1 MKKVRVFSRVIQ
13 QQKKQEA
20 NTANTFVFCER
31 TTGVAQ
37 FRAES
42 NVNLDSTVERTAAVL
57 AMQCLVRGQNPGDFE
72 IMIPADKELANRLLA
87 RADELLEQGRTIA
100 GPATLSPR
108 QREILNAVLCNHA
121 NKEIATRLNISVR
134 TVKFH
139 VSSLLSKFGVE
150 NRAELARRAAGFLQP
165 LLQELQTPYLVKPSP
180 GTRNGNPKSE
190 AISDPGRQAS
200 KARSVRFPGR
210 VLSA

>member
-1 MKKVRVFSRVIQ
+1 M
-13 QQKKQEA
+13 
-20 NTANTFVFCER
+20 
-31 TTGVAQ
+31 AQ

-42 NVNLDSTVERTAAVL
+42 QVDLDSGLERTAALL
-57 AMQCLVRGQNPGDFE
+57 AMQCLARGQNPDDFE
-72 IMIPADKELANRLLA
+72 IMVPADKSFASRLLA
-87 RADELLEQGRTIA
+87 RADELLEQGRAIA

-139 VSSLLSKFGVE
+139 ISSLLSKFGVE
-150 NRAELARRAAGFLQP
+150 NRAELARRATGFIQP
-165 LLQELQTPYLVKPSP
+165 ILQELQAPYLLRAAA
-180 GTRNGNPKSE
+180 GARNGDLKSE
-190 AISDPGRQAS
+190 SFVEPGRNGT

-210 VLSA
+210 VLTA

>member
-1 MKKVRVFSRVIQ
+1 MKKVRVFSRIIP
-13 QQKKQEA
+13 QQKKHED
-20 NTANTFVFCER
+20 NSPNTFVFCER

-42 NVNLDSTVERTAAVL
+42 DLSEDSALERTAALL

-72 IMIPADKELANRLLA
+72 IMIPADTNVVSRLKA
-87 RADELLEQGRTIA
+87 RADELLEQGRAIA

-139 VSSLLSKFGVE
+139 ISSLLSKFGVE
-150 NRAELARRAAGFLQP
+150 NRAELARRAAGFIQP
-165 LLQELQTPYLVKPSP
+165 LLQELQTPYLLKASA
-180 GTRNGNPKSE
+180 GARNGDLKSE
-190 AISDPGRQAS
+190 SFGES
-200 KARSVRFPGR
+200 ARNGAKSRSLRFPGR
-210 VLSA
+210 VLTA